1 MGDVIKLPRRR
12 QSMRKTNQERVL
24 EGAIDD
30 PHLRAALMA
39 LYENDK
45 QLDRVSG
52 QTFKKI
58 FRRLETLEALVFA
71 QSIMIAELRGTPL
84 TPEQKDKIVGILRMK
99 I

>member
-1 MGDVIKLPRRR
+1 MGDVIKLPRRQKSVKR
-12 QSMRKTNQERVL
+12 TKRERVL

-30 PHLRAALMA
+30 PHIRAALMA
-39 LYENDK
+39 LYENDQ